1 MDVLGG
7 RVALVSGA
15 GPGLGRAVGHALAA
29 AGAEIVLSARDAGRV
44 EALTAELT
52 GLGARAHAVAADVT
66 DEADRDGLVA
76 TVVERCGRL
85 DVLVNNAFAMGP
97 MKRALDLAVDDW
109 REAFE
114 VNVLGTLALSTAA
127 ARWMAD
133 HGGGS
138 IVMVGSQAARRPAAR
153 RGPYAASKAAL
164 LVASQVLAVELGP
177 LGVRVNTVVPG
188 PIWGEA
194 LERHYAGVAERRGVA
209 PGEVL
214 DEVVADVALR
224 RIASA
229 DEVAAAV
236 VFLASDQASAITGQ
250 TLDVNCGN
258 WFV

>member
-1 MDVLGG
+1 L
-7 RVALVSGA
+7 
-15 GPGLGRAVGHALAA
+15 
-29 AGAEIVLSARDAGRV
+29 
-44 EALTAELT
+44 
-52 GLGARAHAVAADVT
+52 
-66 DEADRDGLVA
+66 
-76 TVVERCGRL
+76 
-85 DVLVNNAFAMGP
+85 
-97 MKRALDLAVDDW
+97 
-109 REAFE
+109 
-114 VNVLGTLALSTAA
+114 
-127 ARWMAD
+127 AD

-209 PGEVL
+209 PSEVL

-258 WFV
+258 WFA